1 MKKII
6 TLSFAL
12 ILILSHR
19 AQTIEGDDLIPIV
32 GTKVDAP
39 ATVKFLKDYDVKTN
53 GGVKYSS
60 EKTGLDLDTKNGTII
75 SITIYE
81 NSLMYGNFT
90 KKLPKG
96 VKFGTTTAEVIKTAG
111 KPTTSYISSG
121 YTEYVVGKCVVSY
134 WFEEGKLNQVTI
146 SLK

>member
-12 ILILSHR
+12 ILMLSLR
-19 AQTIEGDDLIPIV
+19 AQTLEGDELTTIV

-39 ATVKFLKDYDVKTN
+39 ATVKFLQDYGVKTN
-53 GGVKYSS
+53 GSNKYSS
-60 EKTGLDLDTKNGTII
+60 DKTGLDLDTKNGTII
-75 SITIYE
+75 SISIYD
-81 NSLMYGNFT
+81 NSLMYGTFT

-96 VKFGTTTAEVIKTAG
+96 AKFGTTTAEVIKVAG
-111 KPTTSYISSG
+111 KPTTSYIGSG

>member
-1 MKKII
+1 MKKLI

-12 ILILSHR
+12 ILMLSLR
-19 AQTIEGDDLIPIV
+19 AQTIEGDALVSIV

-39 ATVKFLKDYDVKTN
+39 ETVKFLEAYGIKTK
-53 GGVKYSS
+53 GGAKYSS
-60 EKTGLDLDTKNGTII
+60 TQNGLDLDTKNGTII
-75 SITIYE
+75 SISIYD
-81 NSLMYGNFT
+81 NSLMYGTFT

-134 WFEEGKLNQVTI
+134 WFEEGKMNQVTI